1 MKDTSRVGDSRADAA
16 VPDAATLDRGLETFR
31 ELLRSHARVEILL
44 QSVCNQVVATVP
56 GADMAGVTLPDERE
70 GDTATAAC
78 TDSRVFTVD
87 ADQFRSNEG
96 PSLEAARTGR
106 MVRARLSDIA
116 VRWPAFAADAADV
129 GVRSYLS
136 APISVDTA
144 QIGSLNVYSWTDH
157 GFTDTDEILVKV
169 FAAAV
174 ESAIWNSRRAQEA
187 QEELDGLREAM
198 RTRAS
203 IEQAKGIVMA
213 VRGVDADAAF
223 EVLSL
228 QSQNENVKLSMI
240 AQRIVASVGVDG

>member
-1 MKDTSRVGDSRADAA
+1 MKDTSRVDDSR
-16 VPDAATLDRGLETFR
+16 PDSASSDSALETFR
-31 ELLRSHARVEILL
+31 ALLRSHARVETLL
-44 QSVCNQVVATVP
+44 QSVCNQVVATVS
-56 GADMAGVTLPDERE
+56 GADMAGVTLPDERT

-87 ADQFRSNEG
+87 TDQFRSNQG
-96 PSLEAARTGR
+96 PCLDAARTGR
-106 MVRARLSDIA
+106 MIRARLGDIA
-116 VRWPAFAADAADV
+116 VRWPRFAADAADV
-129 GVRSYLS
+129 GVRSVLS
-136 APISVDTA
+136 APISVDTT

-187 QEELDGLREAM
+187 QTELDGLREAM
-198 RTRAS
+198 RTRAA

-228 QSQNENVKLSMI
+228 QSQSENVKLSVI
-240 AQRIVASVGVDG
+240 ATRIVDSVRRDL